1 MCISVL
7 IFMFLVWIVLFLWL
21 NTFQNH
27 VFCYPFYMPQLA
39 SVTCFNKHCGMMSWE
54 WLFRMLFKSAYGQL
68 YFAFANFL
76 RGCLVKWQLSGLG
89 QSMVPGLIPAKQIYG
104 FRVWFWPPI
113 DLYMVFYWIAVSF
126 YAICDVYCMIYCIY
140 VQMCAYS
147 PLHFTIEY
155 SVRGWLVKC

>member
-1 MCISVL
+1 MDSFV
-7 IFMFLVWIVLFLWL
+7 
-21 NTFQNH
+21 
-27 VFCYPFYMPQLA
+27 
-39 SVTCFNKHCGMMSWE
+39 SVTKRISKPCFFTILFYAPGCLYYLLQYCGMMSWE

-104 FRVWFWPPI
+104 FSVWFWPPI
-113 DLYMVFYWIAVSF
+113 DLYMVFYWITVSF
-126 YAICDVYCMIYCIY
+126 YAIY
-140 VQMCAYS
+140 VMYIVWYIVFMFKCVHVVHYI
-147 PLHFTIEY
+147 FTSEY